1 MAVVTVH
8 QSWRNAPAAGQ
19 PQVDGAGGGSVAG
32 EAPDAKV
39 QVFIEH
45 TATDQDA
52 ARAAELATYLKE
64 HGFSVADV
72 RSVDFQVYRPS
83 VRFFFAHDRPDSERL
98 VEVVRAFF
106 ADAPAQA
113 PDHPTDLTGAAQKP
127 REGEVE
133 VWRRPPSAARRKRAK
148 RSP

>member
-19 PQVDGAGGGSVAG
+19 PPQVDAKVAAASPG
-32 EAPDAKV
+32 EAPDANL
-39 QVFIEH
+39 QIFIEH
-45 TATDQDA
+45 TASDQDA
-52 ARAAELATYLKE
+52 ARAAKLATYLKE
-64 HGFSVADV
+64 HGFSVASV

-83 VRFFFAHDRPDSERL
+83 VRFFFKRDRPDSERL
-98 VEVVRAFF
+98 VEALRAFF

-113 PDHPTDLTGAAQKP
+113 PDHATDLTGAPQKP

-133 VWRRPPSAARRKRAK
+133 VWLTTS
-148 RSP
+148 